1 VIEVRD
7 AHVRYGD
14 NIALNGASVTVD
26 AGTVTGLIGM
36 NGAGKSTLFNAIMGE
51 VPLTHGSILIDG
63 HTPAQAR
70 KQNLIAYV
78 PQAEAVDWSFPVSV
92 RDVVMMGR
100 YGYLGPA
107 RRARP
112 IDREAIDVALERTGL
127 SELADRQIGQLSG
140 GQRKRVFVARGIAQ
154 EARVMLLDE
163 PFAGVDTTT
172 SRALGSVLSELA
184 DEGRTVFVSTHDLAA
199 LPQLASEVV
208 LLFRRVV
215 ASGPPDKV
223 LTPENLAVA
232 FGMRPGG
239 EG

>member
-1 VIEVRD
+1 MIEVRD
-7 AHVRYGD
+7 VHVRYGG
-14 NIALNGASVTVD
+14 NVALNGASVIVD
-26 AGTVTGLIGM
+26 AGKVTGLIGM

-63 HTPAQAR
+63 QTPVQAR
-70 KQNLIAYV
+70 KQNLVAYV

-100 YGYLGPA
+100 YGYLGPS
-107 RRARP
+107 RRARAA
-112 IDREAIDVALERTGL
+112 DRIAVADALERTGL

-172 SRALGSVLSELA
+172 SRALGLVLSELA
-184 DEGRTVFVSTHDLAA
+184 AEGRTVFVSTHDLAA
-199 LPQLASEVV
+199 LPGLADEVV
-208 LLFRRVV
+208 LLLRRVV
-215 ASGPPDKV
+215 ASGAPQDV
-223 LTPENLAVA
+223 LTASNLSAA
-232 FGMRPGG
+232 FGMGG
-239 EG
+239 VA